1 MRETVSPTPG
11 SMLQTL
17 KERRE
22 RLHPNCVVCSP
33 SNAHGLHLR
42 FTACEDGSIEARF
55 HCEQV
60 FEGFENY
67 LHGGIVSSL
76 LDGAMTNCLFAHG
89 HVATTGELNVR
100 FRRPVLAGKVATVR
114 AWIERSSPRLY
125 VLKGEL
131 LQEDVVKATAFGKFV
146 APHRSR
152 VPGEDLS

>member
-89 HVATTGELNVR
+89 IVAVTADLRVR
-100 FRRPVLAGKVATVR
+100 FRHPVRTDASSRITARITR
-114 AWIERSSPRLY
+114 FSSPLH
-125 VLKGEL
+125 VGEAEL
-131 LQEDVVKATAFGKFV
+131 EQEGRVKARAVGKFMERQ
-146 APHRSR
+146 PRGHEG
-152 VPGEDLS
+152 GE